1 MSHTAPS
8 KLTES
13 TLAIWR
19 LLDGADIVGAAG
31 AKGVSILNDIV
42 EYVSV
47 RTPRQ
52 ALELV
57 SILGSDP
64 NGTKLKR
71 I

>member
-42 EYVSV
+42 EYVS
-47 RTPRQ
+47 
-52 ALELV
+52 ALAVYFMAADGEAW
-57 SILGSDP
+57 GSVW